1 MKLGIGRKLITA
13 LFFGFFT
20 GGVSFLFV
28 RYVDLDDRTGFLMVV
43 LAGFLSFTSIMRYN
57 FDGATHLKQGFMFQ
71 QKGEY
76 DQALIS
82 YRQAIETMSHE
93 PQIYIN
99 RGNIYI
105 DQKRYELAIADFNTV
120 LQINPQHKFGIV
132 IWIVIKRISIK
143 HNVILKKHCS

>member
-1 MKLGIGRKLITA
+1 
-13 LFFGFFT
+13 
-20 GGVSFLFV
+20 
-28 RYVDLDDRTGFLMVV
+28 
-43 LAGFLSFTSIMRYN
+43 MRYN